1 MKRADYA
8 LIGITIIASL
18 LITVPLLIG
27 LNDEGYLPIAF
38 AQSFNA
44 TTNITFTNGTTVN
57 VPAFIDEDGTLRPY
71 WEYIYPYVEPTPVQ
85 PTPVEPTPVEP
96 TPVQSNILNNDN
108 VVITEGKNFKLIKN
122 YNTGIA
128 TWSPHPE
135 GIVINGESQPYELKT
150 TNQKIIFNSNTI
162 GGLTYD
168 IPTCS
173 YSLKENG
180 FNGNQIIPSVSIVG
194 TAKINDIWQNLPV
207 NNEICNVSV
216 IQNENIIQ
224 ITSTKT
230 MFDDIT
236 TDEFIPYNGTESII
250 NINDISYNIINQST
264 NGTSFTGYI
273 FPVTSNQETQKLTHI
288 IELDIT
294 KGIKETFKLYDI
306 NDYPLGISQTIHTG
320 ETITINNETID
331 IVQYNGQTF
340 DREFIVAN
348 QAEILEIA
356 DGLNYDFDVGIDSL
370 DKVNILFEDNKYKV
384 NMDYAN
390 GSFIHNLYIDPTT
403 SYSNAGQYTF
413 TVPDGITQVTIKTW
427 GAGGTGTGN
436 AAGGVGGYAQGTVT
450 VTPNQNLIVKVGSPT
465 GGGAGGTATGGA
477 YGAGGSG
484 KAGGGYSGVFA
495 SSLSHANTLVLAGA
509 GGGGGGVYQTTG
521 GYGGAGGGSSGR
533 DGQNGYSGTTGSVF
547 GGTQTAGGEG
557 YAAGSALTGNGGQSI
572 CCSTYVQGGGGGGS
586 GYYGGAGGWGSTI
599 GTGAYNSI
607 YGGAGGSG
615 YVISSATN
623 TQNLQGGIGSYPSGP
638 GTPPNTSDLDYIAGV
653 GTANNAGR
661 VVISYTLPLL
671 APTSLTVEQT
681 STSSVYL
688 SWTAPINSATPTGY
702 KIDLSVNGAAYTTL
716 VANNPTT
723 TFAYGGLTL
732 GSEYSYRVY
741 TLSGA
746 SVSSTYASALITIM
760 NPPPN
765 PSNFIAING
774 IPINLDWDVP
784 MVPQYTAQPTGYKVF
799 RIGENYGIDLPNLS
813 GTTNGLNFVNNELLL
828 HGSTPMKI
836 HTFTSGT
843 NTFTLTGSGNIQY
856 LVVGGGGSGG
866 GSSSTNGGGGGAGA
880 FRTGFNFPI
889 TTGTYTAIVGG
900 GGSGGGNGGLSSFS
914 TITSDGGAGGANYNN
929 NGVGNGGGSGGGAGG
944 STTVVKTGG
953 VAGTYGFAGGNTI
966 VPNTNAALSF
976 IGGGGGGGS
985 STNGVENGVAGGYGG
1000 GGGGKGGAGG
1010 FGTVNPI
1017 VGSTSGYLLDGVY
1030 CFAGGGGGGHNNN
1043 GEGGQGFCG
1052 GGRGGGLNTY
1062 GWTGAYTVPF
1072 TSAGYSA
1079 TTNTGSGGG
1088 GSGGSGGVGSGG
1100 SGIVILKYL
1109 NDGSITCTGSC
1120 GNEQVVL
1127 DITKDLSINNISVT
1141 STSGS
1146 SVSGTINTATQD
1158 PNISFTN
1165 TNLPDNTD
1173 NFSIGGWVKLDLTL
1187 LPTKLFGLN
1196 NVNFNVGATS
1206 FTIEK
1211 PSTTYTTIS
1220 LPELQAQEGIGRTY
1234 QSFMQTN
1241 NYSPSVGIFSEAET
1255 NAIIGYDTT
1264 SIPDNAIISSITYTT
1279 GGGGG
1284 AGGLSSQQCA
1294 MFDLTQKPT
1303 LYYQGSNQVYTIGS
1317 RSLFDDSTSG
1327 NKYRADDTCATL
1339 VYGGTYSLNNFAV
1352 ENLQNNLV
1360 NNWFGFGIDYLGRND
1375 QPPKDN
1381 GGYTYV
1387 SGSDAT
1393 ARDLSVTYS
1402 LPTPII
1408 TVTGLSVNTVSPQHY
1423 VVNRDGSTWTVYQ
1436 NGVLKSTTT
1445 SSESLGTNVGK
1456 QYSTNIDGNL
1466 DELFINSQPLTQTEI
1481 TNIYER
1487 GQPTQ
1492 IGTTND
1498 ATTNFSDTNVVFGNS
1513 FYYTAKTTSST
1524 KGDSSFVTPFVLGNT
1539 IPLSDP
1545 PTNVIATNGITQANL
1560 SWTAPVQPAGGVLQA
1575 YKIYKNDNGGL
1586 PDPPTDQYK
1595 IHTFL
1600 NTGTTNFNISG
1611 SGTVEYLVIGG
1622 GGGGGGNAG
1631 GGGGA
1636 GGYRTATGFPVTTQT
1651 YPIMVGAGGAGGTQ
1665 FGNGV
1670 VGANS
1675 VFSTI
1680 ISNGGGYGST
1690 DQGGVGGN
1698 GGSGGGA
1705 GADQTSAGGTATSG
1719 QGNNGAAG
1727 LIVTRG
1733 GTGGGGGSGAVGNQG
1748 ASGNGGNGGSGTASS
1763 ITGTSITRAGGGGG
1777 GELGNHQGA
1786 ANAGAGGSG
1795 GGGNG
1800 GDAVAGVAGT
1810 ANTGGGGGG
1819 GGNNGVGYV
1828 GGAGGPGIVII
1839 KYLNDGSITCNS
1851 GCGNISY
1858 FGSVAGDDGYD
1869 LLAQPAGTGTSYT
1882 DLVVV
1887 GGTTYAYKIVAVNQ
1901 AGDSA
1906 MSSPATVMIG
1916 SPSSAPLSLTS
1927 GQTIANQINLNWL
1940 VPSNSGSTAITGY
1953 NIYLGGVL
1961 IDTVGNVLTY
1971 TDSITGAEIGALLS
1985 YTVKAIN
1992 GNGESVASNTSTI
2005 TSWNVPGQVVGTG
2018 TAAVQPILN
2027 WVAPASD
2034 DIITNYKIFRD
2045 GSLIAT
2051 LGNVLTYTDITGTTP
2066 GQSYEYNISAVS
2078 AVGEGAQSADIIVSA
2093 GTNPNAPTN
2102 LTVTPLAGADHR
2114 LDWTAPSYNGGIA
2127 ISNYIIQ
2134 RSESSNTGFTTI
2146 ATVGNVLTYTDQDPN
2161 LVLNNTYYYKVLAV
2175 NSIGN
2180 SPTSNVANG
2189 LTGDKPNAITDVT
2202 VTAVA
2207 NKQIN
2212 VNWSAP
2218 NANYYPITSYQ
2229 VFASENGGVAV
2240 SVGTPTITLFQHTN
2254 LNIGSTYTYSVYA
2267 INNLGT
2273 SNISNTPNA
2282 LAGDIPGVPTNL
2294 TVTPIVPSRLDVSWG
2309 ASTPNAYTPTY
2320 TLAFSTNSGSTWN
2333 ETTYTNLSALIQS
2346 HTNLVNGQTYQY
2358 KVSATNTLGT
2368 SAYTAVVSGK
2378 AGDVP
2383 STPTNIQITT
2393 VSTTQLTFAWGVPND
2408 NGYTLTGYLV
2418 EQSTDN
2424 QQWTILNSNYQSN
2437 VYYDS
2442 GLTQNTQYYYRV
2454 SAINALGT
2462 SAPSTPASGQTF
2474 GIPNVINN
2482 LTTTT
2487 ISTSQIDL
2495 AWSHPALNGYALVGY
2510 TVQRSL
2516 DTTTWV
2522 TQTVTSNNSYQ
2533 DSQNTSVNTK
2543 YYYRVITANTFGS
2556 SAPSNV
2562 AIGYTLPTA
2571 TAAVTTTVQS
2581 DTQIDLVWNNP
2592 SGTAH
2597 TGFFIEQSV
2606 NAGNTWTTLTTTT
2619 NQNLSYNVV
2628 GLTPLTDYQFRVSTV
2643 NPAGTSGPSP
2653 VATAKT
2659 FGSPEVPTGT
2669 TATPLIGSQIR
2680 LDWVGPSNT
2689 NGSPVTGYKIERSTN
2704 NGLTWGTLVANT
2716 NSVAVTYTDTGL
2728 TTTQQY
2734 NYRISA
2740 INIYGTGQP
2749 GAQAFATASDVPSQV
2764 TGLTATPSIN
2774 YTIDLSWTTPNGN
2787 GYPVNGYKIERN
2799 IANAGWVILV
2809 ANTAST
2815 ITNYDDI
2822 NLTENIS
2829 YQYRVSAINFVGT
2842 GIPSA
2847 IATSNAGDVP
2857 NAPVLTLTALPNS
2870 IIKLDWTIPSS
2881 NGFAITTYQVEK
2893 SINGGSSW
2901 TSLTS
2906 VNANTFQDNNL
2917 INGNTYQY
2925 RISATNQIGSSVF
2938 SSGVSIIAGDTPG
2951 SVNPLTTTTLSNT
2964 SIQLNWVS
2972 PNANGYTVTGYKI
2985 ERSTDTGLTW
2995 YTVTANTQ
3003 SVATVFTDTGL
3014 TTGTYYT
3021 YKVSGINALGIGVAS
3036 SISTTHAGGV
3046 PNIPVLT
3053 LTALPNSIIQLDWT
3067 TPATNG
3073 FTITSYQIE
3082 KSINGGTSWT
3092 PLTSVNANTFQ
3103 DPGLINGNTYQY
3115 RISATNII
3123 GESAFSVGS
3132 SMKAGDVPSAVGSF
3146 TATTLSNTSVRL
3158 DWTAPNANGYAVTG
3172 YKVEQSIDGVTFTTT
3187 SLNTQST
3194 ALTYTVTGLNAKTD
3208 YYFKVV
3214 GINALG
3220 NGVSSAIPSAHTF
3233 GSPDAF
3239 TPMTSSS
3246 TTTSATLNWVS
3257 PYNHGS
3263 PVTSYRVEI
3272 LNFVNGIGNS
3282 QWLTLT
3288 TTTGLTNTHN
3298 NLQSNTQYQY
3308 RVVAIN
3314 PYGTSTSNAQPITTL
3329 AVPPTLTATSTSG
3342 TTINLSWTTVANSPT
3357 YNLYSSDNN
3366 ITFVTEQLGL
3376 TGTTYQDTGLTLGQ
3390 TIYYKVSV
3398 VNAGG
3403 ESAQS
3408 TSAQATTWTLPGVPT
3423 SLSLTN
3429 PTPITARLTWIAPTN
3444 YGGAPSV
3451 TYNVQR
3457 STDNANWSLYQNTST
3472 SPFIDSVLTAGQVY
3486 YWRVNTVTAAGNS
3499 VNSNVVQYTTPSLPT
3514 APGSLTVA
3522 LTGSTNSASVLNWVA
3537 PSDTSGYN
3545 VIGYQIERNVNS
3557 AGFSVLV
3564 ADTGTSGTVY
3574 TNTGLSAGV
3583 EYVYR
3588 VSAITGVGLGSPSNT
3603 ASIQPVLA
3611 VLTITGSPTGGNS
3624 VLISSSISVTG
3635 GSPSTIIQQSLYK
3648 NNARVEIQALNV
3660 NLVSGAILPTMTSY
3674 PTQTSTFF
3682 ITVTLNTG
3690 FVIQSNSISLT
3701 PDAPFTSGDIS
3712 LSEDRIIY
3720 TSPASCLAVGGIWG
3734 PPSNPLS
3741 DTVAVC
3747 DKSYTESNLQFTVQP
3762 TGARVIVSYQPQDI
3776 NQPAIVKAVTSTSS
3790 SITIETPVNSE
3801 TDYYGSII
3809 VNPNFDYTVNSD
3821 GSIVVIC
3828 EPNDIMCDNSDN
3840 NPLVPGV
3847 QNSVPNG
3854 VPSERTFKSFK
3865 SPDSKRQLGLEPMGD
3880 LFGVNMIFIFII
3892 AMAAIF
3898 TGKSAPMG
3906 VIFIAVTLGV
3916 MAYLGYLDFGND
3928 ALNSATWALIIIT
3941 AILGVFLGKRW
3952 S

>member
-1 MKRADYA
+1 MTVEYLAGKRVKGLSTERGVATGGTITYSGGNFIHTFLLAD
-8 LIGITIIASL
+8 T
-18 LITVPLLIG
+18 
-27 LNDEGYLPIAF
+27 
-38 AQSFNA
+38 
-44 TTNITFTNGTTVN
+44 
-57 VPAFIDEDGTLRPY
+57 
-71 WEYIYPYVEPTPVQ
+71 
-85 PTPVEPTPVEP
+85 
-96 TPVQSNILNNDN
+96 
-108 VVITEGKNFKLIKN
+108 
-122 YNTGIA
+122 
-128 TWSPHPE
+128 
-135 GIVINGESQPYELKT
+135 
-150 TNQKIIFNSNTI
+150 
-162 GGLTYD
+162 
-168 IPTCS
+168 
-173 YSLKENG
+173 
-180 FNGNQIIPSVSIVG
+180 
-194 TAKINDIWQNLPV
+194 
-207 NNEICNVSV
+207 
-216 IQNENIIQ
+216 
-224 ITSTKT
+224 
-230 MFDDIT
+230 
-236 TDEFIPYNGTESII
+236 
-250 NINDISYNIINQST
+250 
-264 NGTSFTGYI
+264 GTSFT
-273 FPVTSNQETQKLTHI
+273 PSVS
-288 IELDIT
+288 
-294 KGIKETFKLYDI
+294 
-306 NDYPLGISQTIHTG
+306 
-320 ETITINNETID
+320 
-331 IVQYNGQTF
+331 
-340 DREFIVAN
+340 
-348 QAEILEIA
+348 
-356 DGLNYDFDVGIDSL
+356 
-370 DKVNILFEDNKYKV
+370 
-384 NMDYAN
+384 
-390 GSFIHNLYIDPTT
+390 
-403 SYSNAGQYTF
+403 
-413 TVPDGITQVTIKTW
+413 
-427 GAGGTGTGN
+427 
-436 AAGGVGGYAQGTVT
+436 GTV
-450 VTPNQNLIVKVGSPT
+450 
-465 GGGAGGTATGGA
+465 
-477 YGAGGSG
+477 
-484 KAGGGYSGVFA
+484 
-495 SSLSHANTLVLAGA
+495 
-509 GGGGGGVYQTTG
+509 
-521 GYGGAGGGSSGR
+521 
-533 DGQNGYSGTTGSVF
+533 D
-547 GGTQTAGGEG
+547 
-557 YAAGSALTGNGGQSI
+557 
-572 CCSTYVQGGGGGGS
+572 
-586 GYYGGAGGWGSTI
+586 
-599 GTGAYNSI
+599 
-607 YGGAGGSG
+607 
-615 YVISSATN
+615 
-623 TQNLQGGIGSYPSGP
+623 
-638 GTPPNTSDLDYIAGV
+638 
-653 GTANNAGR
+653 
-661 VVISYTLPLL
+661 
-671 APTSLTVEQT
+671 
-681 STSSVYL
+681 
-688 SWTAPINSATPTGY
+688 
-702 KIDLSVNGAAYTTL
+702 
-716 VANNPTT
+716 
-723 TFAYGGLTL
+723 
-732 GSEYSYRVY
+732 
-741 TLSGA
+741 
-746 SVSSTYASALITIM
+746 
-760 NPPPN
+760 
-765 PSNFIAING
+765 
-774 IPINLDWDVP
+774 
-784 MVPQYTAQPTGYKVF
+784 
-799 RIGENYGIDLPNLS
+799 
-813 GTTNGLNFVNNELLL
+813 
-828 HGSTPMKI
+828 
-836 HTFTSGT
+836 
-843 NTFTLTGSGNIQY
+843 Y
-856 LVVGGGGSGG
+856 LVVGGGGG
-866 GSSSTNGGGGGAGA
+866 GSSS
-880 FRTGFNFPI
+880 
-889 TTGTYTAIVGG
+889 
-900 GGSGGGNGGLSSFS
+900 L
-914 TITSDGGAGGANYNN
+914 
-929 NGVGNGGGSGGGAGG
+929 
-944 STTVVKTGG
+944 
-953 VAGTYGFAGGNTI
+953 
-966 VPNTNAALSF
+966 
-976 IGGGGGGGS
+976 
-985 STNGVENGVAGGYGG
+985 
-1000 GGGGKGGAGG
+1000 
-1010 FGTVNPI
+1010 
-1017 VGSTSGYLLDGVY
+1017 
-1030 CFAGGGGGGHNNN
+1030 
-1043 GEGGQGFCG
+1043 
-1052 GGRGGGLNTY
+1052 
-1062 GWTGAYTVPF
+1062 
-1072 TSAGYSA
+1072 
-1079 TTNTGSGGG
+1079 
-1088 GSGGSGGVGSGG
+1088 
-1100 SGIVILKYL
+1100 
-1109 NDGSITCTGSC
+1109 
-1120 GNEQVVL
+1120 
-1127 DITKDLSINNISVT
+1127 
-1141 STSGS
+1141 
-1146 SVSGTINTATQD
+1146 
-1158 PNISFTN
+1158 
-1165 TNLPDNTD
+1165 
-1173 NFSIGGWVKLDLTL
+1173 
-1187 LPTKLFGLN
+1187 
-1196 NVNFNVGATS
+1196 
-1206 FTIEK
+1206 
-1211 PSTTYTTIS
+1211 
-1220 LPELQAQEGIGRTY
+1220 
-1234 QSFMQTN
+1234 
-1241 NYSPSVGIFSEAET
+1241 
-1255 NAIIGYDTT
+1255 
-1264 SIPDNAIISSITYTT
+1264 
-1279 GGGGG
+1279 
-1284 AGGLSSQQCA
+1284 
-1294 MFDLTQKPT
+1294 
-1303 LYYQGSNQVYTIGS
+1303 
-1317 RSLFDDSTSG
+1317 
-1327 NKYRADDTCATL
+1327 
-1339 VYGGTYSLNNFAV
+1339 
-1352 ENLQNNLV
+1352 
-1360 NNWFGFGIDYLGRND
+1360 
-1375 QPPKDN
+1375 
-1381 GGYTYV
+1381 
-1387 SGSDAT
+1387 
-1393 ARDLSVTYS
+1393 
-1402 LPTPII
+1402 
-1408 TVTGLSVNTVSPQHY
+1408 
-1423 VVNRDGSTWTVYQ
+1423 
-1436 NGVLKSTTT
+1436 
-1445 SSESLGTNVGK
+1445 
-1456 QYSTNIDGNL
+1456 
-1466 DELFINSQPLTQTEI
+1466 
-1481 TNIYER
+1481 
-1487 GQPTQ
+1487 
-1492 IGTTND
+1492 
-1498 ATTNFSDTNVVFGNS
+1498 
-1513 FYYTAKTTSST
+1513 
-1524 KGDSSFVTPFVLGNT
+1524 
-1539 IPLSDP
+1539 
-1545 PTNVIATNGITQANL
+1545 
-1560 SWTAPVQPAGGVLQA
+1560 
-1575 YKIYKNDNGGL
+1575 
-1586 PDPPTDQYK
+1586 
-1595 IHTFL
+1595 
-1600 NTGTTNFNISG
+1600 
-1611 SGTVEYLVIGG
+1611 
-1622 GGGGGGNAG
+1622 G

-1636 GGYRTATGFPVTTQT
+1636 GGYRTASGFAVTAQAYTIT
-1651 YPIMVGAGGAGGTQ
+1651 VGDGGAGGASGAYN
-1665 FGNGV
+1665 NGV
-1670 VGANS
+1670 VGGLS
-1675 VFSTI
+1675 TFSSIT
-1680 ISNGGGYGST
+1680 SAGGGYGTPYSYT
-1690 DQGGVGGN
+1690 FNSVTN
-1698 GGSGGGA
+1698 A
-1705 GADQTSAGGTATSG
+1705 G
-1719 QGNNGAAG
+1719 
-1727 LIVTRG
+1727 
-1733 GTGGGGGSGAVGNQG
+1733 
-1748 ASGNGGNGGSGTASS
+1748 
-1763 ITGTSITRAGGGGG
+1763 
-1777 GELGNHQGA
+1777 
-1786 ANAGAGGSG
+1786 GAGGSG
-1795 GGGNG
+1795 GGGGSSETSG
-1800 GDAVAGVAGT
+1800 GDGGAATPVTSPVQGYAGGSSAGRGS
-1810 ANTGGGGGG
+1810 NSYTGGGGGG
-1819 GGNNGVGYV
+1819 SSAVGGNAVAPTAGSGGAGTANSISGSSVTYAGGGGGGAYSVGLGVGGSGGSGGGGAGSANAGGTAGATNKGSGGGGGAYNGNNGNQMG
-1828 GGAGGPGIVII
+1828 GGAGGSGIVII
-1839 KYLNDGSITCNS
+1839 KYLNDGSITAT
-1851 GCGNISY
+1851 GGNISY
-1858 FGSVAGDDGYD
+1858 IGSAGGDGYD
-1869 LLAQPAGTGTSYT
+1869 LLAQPSGTGTSYT
-1882 DLVVV
+1882 DLAVV
-1887 GGTTYAYKIVAVNQ
+1887 GGGSYAYKIVAVNQ

-1940 VPSNSGSTAITGY
+1940 APSNSGSTAITNY
-1953 NIYLGGVL
+1953 KIYLGGVL

-2018 TAAVQPILN
+2018 TAGVQPILN

-2045 GSLIAT
+2045 GSLITT
-2051 LGNVLTYTDITGTTP
+2051 LGNVLTYTDVTGTTP

-2078 AVGEGAQSADIIVSA
+2078 AVGEGVQSADIIVSA
-2093 GTNPNAPTN
+2093 GTNPDAPTN

-2161 LVLNNTYYYKVLAV
+2161 LVLNNTYYYQVLAV

-2180 SPTSNVANG
+2180 SPASNVANG

-2267 INNLGT
+2267 INSLGT

-3021 YKVSGINALGIGVAS
+3021 YKVSGINTLGVGVAS

-3115 RISATNII
+3115 KISATNII

-3537 PSDTSGYN
+3537 PSNTSGYN